1 MISSVTFHPFLSHFP
16 TALFVAGICLLW
28 LSRKRGDPRLQSAA
42 SFNFSI
48 GLLMAA
54 LAALSGMVSA
64 DINLRTNVEIEGH
77 QGYSMLCVVLY
88 GFCAGFSY
96 TKPYSSSAM
105 AFYAINALAVGASV
119 WSGYSLVFQN

>member
-1 MISSVTFHPFLSHFP
+1 MISSVTFHPFISHFP
-16 TALFVAGICLLW
+16 TALFVAGLCLLW
-28 LSRKRGDPRLQSAA
+28 LSRKRNEPLLQSAA

-48 GLLMAA
+48 GLLMAV
-54 LAALSGMVSA
+54 LATLTGMVSA

-96 TKPYSSSAM
+96 TKPYSSSAI
-105 AFYAINALAVGASV
+105 AFYAFNVLTLSASV
-119 WSGYSLVFQN
+119 YSGYSLVF